1 MSKTTLKPRKLP
13 LNLPKPAAHPS
24 GELMDTSKP
33 YTLPLNKEISLSRCI
48 GPYTE
53 VDRKLWATLVA
64 HAWDDLDKTSVHEV
78 QAQDIARL
86 FRELKGGENGSAWI
100 MASARRL
107 RMSGLDWQDHEEE
120 GTVALLSGLK
130 INKVTGTI
138 YYQFSDFLIERL
150 LDNKRFSRLRLHFMI
165 GLSGKYS
172 VSLYMLLEGAANL
185 RRPIIEL
192 TVDELR
198 DRLSVPNGKL
208 EKWFD
213 LNRFAID
220 PALNQINDNP
230 IAAGFSVACEP
241 ILKGRKVE
249 RVRFTVTKSA
259 QRLTDETALKPKTPR
274 PRKTPNDSGA
284 FVLPTSAYEQAKKA
298 APGLDVYY
306 LETEWRDWIAKK
318 PQATNLAGAFVEFCR
333 GKYQGNK
340 GAGGLSRGMP

>member
-1 MSKTTLKPRKLP
+1 
-13 LNLPKPAAHPS
+13 
-24 GELMDTSKP
+24 
-33 YTLPLNKEISLSRCI
+33 
-48 GPYTE
+48 
-53 VDRKLWATLVA
+53 
-64 HAWDDLDKTSVHEV
+64 V

-107 RMSGLDWQDHEEE
+107 RMSGLDWQDHKGD
-120 GTVALLSGLK
+120 GTVALLSGLI
-130 INKVTGTI
+130 INKETGTI
-138 YYQFSDFLIERL
+138 YYEFPIFLIERL
-150 LDNKRFSRLRLHFMI
+150 LDNQRFSRLRLHFMI

-220 PALNQINDNP
+220 PALKQINDNP

-249 RVRFTVTKSA
+249 RVRLTVIKSA
-259 QRLTDETALKPKTPR
+259 
-274 PRKTPNDSGA
+274 
-284 FVLPTSAYEQAKKA
+284 
-298 APGLDVYY
+298 
-306 LETEWRDWIAKK
+306 
-318 PQATNLAGAFVEFCR
+318 
-333 GKYQGNK
+333 
-340 GAGGLSRGMP
+340 